1 LYVNNKGIR
10 EYKGKTE
17 LIKPGAQKTIPDR
30 LFQKGLFCW
39 LLRLSRQLMEIML
52 NRGIF
57 KRQSNK
63 IEMVLLAWNSLRSN

>member
-1 LYVNNKGIR
+1 
-10 EYKGKTE
+10 
-17 LIKPGAQKTIPDR
+17 
-30 LFQKGLFCW
+30 
-39 LLRLSRQLMEIML
+39 MEIML